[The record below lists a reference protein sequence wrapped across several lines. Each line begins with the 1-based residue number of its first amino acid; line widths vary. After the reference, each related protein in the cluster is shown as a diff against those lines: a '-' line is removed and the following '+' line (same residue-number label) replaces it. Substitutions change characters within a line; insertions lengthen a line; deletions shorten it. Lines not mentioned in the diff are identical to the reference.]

1 MYQVN
6 EANFTGPIYPIVFL
20 HKSQSSIEQGDIGES
35 VSDLGTFPL
44 LFLPTYRS
52 TNTARETK

>member
-20 HKSQSSIEQGDIGES
+20 HKSSIEPGDIGES
-35 VSDLGTFPL
+35 VIDLGTFPL